1 MGDNAV
7 KGINKLFS
15 AGAELGKT
23 QAKYAAYQKNLRDT
37 AKDHTSAYN
46 QMENNAASYKSE
58 LEQTEA
64 SIRSLQAQLATAPGD
79 VFSREQAKILADYE
93 KTLEKINEEAT
104 KYANK
109 KGVSTEQANQL
120 KKQKEIEAGL
130 KRDLDLRQAQE
141 KEEKRLAELA
151 RDKYEFYK
159 EIEEL
164 TGQYGLSLQFQ
175 SEVIAA
181 QVKELER
188 LEIPEEYINQ
198 WRELKELQAS
208 HEWADGARR
217 AFLQYRAD
225 ATDAAKGAEEAFSS
239 LYSGMDSGWKSVWE
253 QMIETGKV
261 SLSSFRSLFVS
272 FLADLMHMA
281 ITRPITVQIAGVVSG
296 MLGTGGV
303 AYAAGGSGGSG
314 IGFGNLPF
322 SSLLP
327 DSWTSGAAGFFSG
340 ITGGINSFASNVTGG
355 FFASSATEAQFNA
368 LANSITG
375 GWGVGGSTLLGTL
388 GAAGTGFGLG
398 SLAGNLLFPNQP
410 NISTG
415 AGIGGGLGA
424 AIGSVVPGIGTLL
437 GGTIGSLLGGGIG
450 SLFGGGRRTHA
461 SVYGKM
467 ENVGFSRDPQTYID
481 AFMGGAWYDRA
492 GRKEAEP
499 FAQGIAQIASQT
511 AGTFWI
517 LPGAAGADP
526 PAGAFRA

>member
-1 MGDNAV
+1 
-7 KGINKLFS
+7 
-15 AGAELGKT
+15 
-23 QAKYAAYQKNLRDT
+23 
-37 AKDHTSAYN
+37 
-46 QMENNAASYKSE
+46 MENNAASYKSE

-303 AYAAGGSGGSG
+303 AYAAGGV
-314 IGFGNLPF
+314 
-322 SSLLP
+322 
-327 DSWTSGAAGFFSG
+327 AAL
-340 ITGGINSFASNVTGG
+340 
-355 FFASSATEAQFNA
+355 E
-368 LANSITG
+368 
-375 GWGVGGSTLLGTL
+375 
-388 GAAGTGFGLG
+388 
-398 SLAGNLLFPNQP
+398 
-410 NISTG
+410 
-415 AGIGGGLGA
+415 
-424 AIGSVVPGIGTLL
+424 
-437 GGTIGSLLGGGIG
+437 
-450 SLFGGGRRTHA
+450 
-461 SVYGKM
+461 
-467 ENVGFSRDPQTYID
+467 
-481 AFMGGAWYDRA
+481 
-492 GRKEAEP
+492 
-499 FAQGIAQIASQT
+499 
-511 AGTFWI
+511 
-517 LPGAAGADP
+517 
-526 PAGAFRA
+526 